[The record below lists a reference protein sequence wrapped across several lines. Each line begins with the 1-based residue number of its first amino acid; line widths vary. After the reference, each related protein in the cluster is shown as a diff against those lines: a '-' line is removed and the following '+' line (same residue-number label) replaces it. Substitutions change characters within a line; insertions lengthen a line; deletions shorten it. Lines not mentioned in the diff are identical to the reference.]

1 MAEWFVAKASEL
13 PEGDR
18 RTVTAGKDEVGVFH
32 KGAYYAYSNYC
43 FHSGGPACE
52 AILDQQGD
60 RPDRRR
66 PYLGARTVSRM

>member
-52 AILDQQGD
+52 AIFWINKVIDLIAED
-60 RPDRRR
+60 R
-66 PYLGARTVSRM
+66 T